1 MPLSERIREDIED
14 RIEGSTFLNPQE
26 KAHLLRTILPIVNK
40 IKNKFIKIIE
50 ADIASSTPK
59 FNKEHSLGNLI
70 NVIFMSL
77 DTKDQ
82 SFLMSI
88 AGKRQFDTLY
98 KPILEFNLDDH
109 YRGVKDYYP
118 SSTNSPP
125 QPLDK
130 YIEGVLRAL
139 ISRIDSLQS
148 TLLSLNSKIKSDRK
162 MAERYMRNDLAAA
175 NQATLNRVKL
185 NVEQLTSRSNTRRR
199 SRSGSR
205 SGSGSGATATATP
218 PVVTRA
224 TSAHR
229 SLPRSHSNANST
241 LSPSRSRSRRQ
252 REYVF
257 HPVLA
262 APEPL
267 EELYTPAQLRARAA
281 AAEGIQ
287 FAKTRKNAASRE
299 RRSRERRAAES
310 HEKKAAQNEE
320 NYLAVLRNTGKPAI
334 NRVNPDEPPTF

>member
-162 MAERYMRNDLAAA
+162 MAERYIRNDLAAA

-205 SGSGSGATATATP
+205 SGATAAAP
-218 PVVTRA
+218 APVTTIA
-224 TSAHR
+224 STSL
-229 SLPRSHSNANST
+229 SRSHSNANSNSSE
-241 LSPSRSRSRRQ
+241 LRQ
-252 REYVF
+252 I
-257 HPVLA
+257 A
-262 APEPL
+262 AR
-267 EELYTPAQLRARAA
+267 T
-281 AAEGIQ
+281 AAEKGIQ

-299 RRSRERRAAES
+299 RRSRERREAAS
-310 HEKKAAQNEE
+310 REKKAAQNEE

-334 NRVNPDEPPTF
+334 NRFNPDEPPTF